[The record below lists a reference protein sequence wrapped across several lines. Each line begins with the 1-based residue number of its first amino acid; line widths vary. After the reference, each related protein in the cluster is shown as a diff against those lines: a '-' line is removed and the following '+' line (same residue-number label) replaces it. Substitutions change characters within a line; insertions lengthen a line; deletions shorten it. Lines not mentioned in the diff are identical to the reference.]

1 MKTIVHFSTSM
12 GEFAVPVEYA
22 CEVCP
27 AKLIALPDPA
37 DGVGGLMDWGGSV
50 ITVISNLGGG
60 SRHVLVLDV
69 GKGPFGLLVDEVRE
83 VVPVPE
89 GKFLPAP
96 HGQHQEAVQ
105 SIVHLNGSLVM
116 VIDVELLWTKILDA
130 PSHES
135 NE

>member
-50 ITVISNLGGG
+50 ITVISPLGG
-60 SRHVLVLDV
+60 SRHVLVLDT
-69 GKGPFGLLVDEVRE
+69 GKGPFGLLADEARE
-83 VVPVPE
+83 VVPVSE

-96 HGQHQEAVQ
+96 DGQQKEAVQ
-105 SIVHLNGSLVM
+105 STVHLNGSLVM

-130 PSHES
+130 PKRH
-135 NE
+135 

>member
-1 MKTIVHFSTSM
+1 M

-50 ITVISNLGGG
+50 ITVISALGG

-69 GKGPFGLLVDEVRE
+69 GKGPFGLLADEVRE
-83 VVPVPE
+83 VVPVPV

-96 HGQHQEAVQ
+96 DGQHQVAVQ
-105 SIVHLNGSLVM
+105 SIVHLNGSIVM
-116 VIDVELLWTKILDA
+116 VIDVELLWAEVMSSPKIG
-130 PSHES
+130 
-135 NE
+135 

>member
-1 MKTIVHFSTSM
+1 MKTIVHFSTGM

-50 ITVISNLGGG
+50 ITVISALGG

-69 GKGPFGLLVDEVRE
+69 GKGPFGLLADEVRE
-83 VVPVPE
+83 VVPVPV
-89 GKFLPAP
+89 GKFLP
-96 HGQHQEAVQ
+96 VQ
-105 SIVHLNGSLVM
+105 SIVHLNGSIVM
-116 VIDVELLWTKILDA
+116 VIDVELLWAEVMSSPKIG
-130 PSHES
+130 
-135 NE
+135 